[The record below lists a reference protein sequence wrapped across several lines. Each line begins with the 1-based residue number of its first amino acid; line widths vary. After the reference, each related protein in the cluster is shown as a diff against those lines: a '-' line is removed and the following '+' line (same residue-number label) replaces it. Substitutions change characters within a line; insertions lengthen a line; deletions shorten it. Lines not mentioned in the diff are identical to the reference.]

1 MAFCTIECKWKRVQ
15 MEELKHYKST
25 EKADH
30 NGSDEKK
37 LMKPNV
43 NSMSSNGVQM
53 RQIMNELMNIWN
65 KATYKKKRTSWNFSG
80 DHSTTHVKVIACG
93 VPLKTLCHHHHH
105 MRGVSLRTPCQSHRM
120 RGYHSKLHLKVIACG
135 GTPEPH
141 VKVIVCGG
149 TTQISMPERL
159 HGGGTPKTACQNH
172 CMRGYLQNACQNDC
186 MEGARPKIARQNHCM
201 RGYHSRITGGR
212 VRKPTTSPV

>member
-1 MAFCTIECKWKRVQ
+1 

-53 RQIMNELMNIWN
+53 RQIMDELMKI
-65 KATYKKKRTSWNFSG
+65 S
-80 DHSTTHVKVIACG
+80 
-93 VPLKTLCHHHHH
+93 
-105 MRGVSLRTPCQSHRM
+105 TPCQSHRM

-201 RGYHSRITGGR
+201 RGYHSRMYQKSSHEGLTLKMSLETTGGR